1 MIKNIS
7 TIKAL
12 AILSVVAAHVDI
24 KVTNSDL
31 FGALQYFYFAFG
43 SLGVGLFF
51 ILAGASFSEK
61 VFKASENYQKIKKY
75 AAPWIISGTAIYIY
89 LYIRKGSPFISYF
102 EYLIGNGSYLYFMS
116 MLSIFLL
123 GGSALQGKRTRQL
136 LLIISLIYI
145 MLSKKIMPPGVS
157 EHLNILLWTPYFL
170 FGFVIAKSKSALETI
185 TSPEFLA
192 IILTAALSFVL
203 QETGIIAPSALNYQN
218 PILVFLVC
226 GIFVLLSNSIITPGG
241 DKINIIGR
249 NTLFIYL
256 WHMPFIGIFNYLA
269 NNFLIYIHFISPL
282 LVLFLFFL
290 AIVFAIRINLNM
302 KLAKLIGITK
312 V

>member
-89 LYIRKGSPFISYF
+89 LYITSFLIRKFHIKTIPV
-102 EYLIGNGSYLYFMS
+102 
-116 MLSIFLL
+116 
-123 GGSALQGKRTRQL
+123 AA
-136 LLIISLIYI
+136 
-145 MLSKKIMPPGVS
+145 
-157 EHLNILLWTPYFL
+157 ILLNVLPN
-170 FGFVIAKSKSALETI
+170 E
-185 TSPEFLA
+185 
-192 IILTAALSFVL
+192 LS
-203 QETGIIAPSALNYQN
+203 N
-218 PILVFLVC
+218 PITVTKRYMRMRLNSNPIALTINTRKASFAFLSLY
-226 GIFVLLSNSIITPGG
+226 VLLSLNVVILPNIQLAVVENINAIT
-241 DKINIIGR
+241 
-249 NTLFIYL
+249 
-256 WHMPFIGIFNYLA
+256 
-269 NNFLIYIHFISPL
+269 
-282 LVLFLFFL
+282 VE
-290 AIVFAIRINLNM
+290 
-302 KLAKLIGITK
+302 TK
-312 V
+312 